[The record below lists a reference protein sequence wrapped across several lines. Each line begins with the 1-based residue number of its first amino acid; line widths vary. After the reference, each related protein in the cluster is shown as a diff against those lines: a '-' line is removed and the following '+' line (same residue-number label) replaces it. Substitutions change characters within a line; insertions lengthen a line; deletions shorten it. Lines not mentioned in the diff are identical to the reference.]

1 MRDITLDE
9 INCVD
14 GAAVSD
20 DAIYTAAL
28 GFSVACVGAML
39 AVPTM
44 GTSTTLVVWG
54 ASLVSS
60 AVAYNVA
67 TN

>member
-1 MRDITLDE
+1 MRE
-9 INCVD
+9 INFEEITNVS
-14 GAAVSD
+14 GAVVSD

-60 AVAYNVA
+60 AIAYEVA